1 MGLRRLCRWHELDGL
16 RDRPPIVLRALIHGR
31 AHKGGSA
38 ATRARDTTRWKDRVL
53 GEAESR
59 MEPLRARSASPEE
72 TIGIGCLSCARTAG
86 YDAACMKLS
95 EMDETMTAV
104 PIDAATAAV
113 ADGEVLAVLPANE
126 QEHGTATLLI
136 AKQGKLWIVS
146 RAYGSDPH
154 DAPGVAT
161 DSIEW
166 HEVGI
171 GPFGVSGRV
180 PGGYLGGAVASDHL
194 LTVVA
199 GDHIY
204 QARLHGERGSEAV
217 ESFASVAF
225 HVGASDWEP
234 S

>member
-1 MGLRRLCRWHELDGL
+1 MSA
-16 RDRPPIVLRALIHGR
+16 RPASP
-31 AHKGGSA
+31 
-38 ATRARDTTRWKDRVL
+38 
-53 GEAESR
+53 GEAV
-59 MEPLRARSASPEE
+59 
-72 TIGIGCLSCARTAG
+72 GIGCLECRVPEPRDMMPTS
-86 YDAACMKLS
+86 MKLT
-95 EMDETMTAV
+95 EIDETMTAV
-104 PIDAATAAV
+104 PIDAATEAV
-113 ADGEVLAVLPANE
+113 ADGEVLAVLPAND

-136 AKQGKLWIVS
+136 AKQGKLWVVS

-180 PGGYLGGAVASDHL
+180 PGGYLGGAVASNHL
-194 LTVVA
+194 LTLVA

-204 QARLHGERGSEAV
+204 LARLPGERGLEAV

-225 HVGASDWEP
+225 HAGARDWEP